1 MGYFA
6 GLPQDLP
13 VNLSLPPPS
22 KMMTEHL
29 CLLLWPAYVLGGIL
43 FIVLLLWSIIPPP
56 DSLPLGEKE
65 AGQSPAPPAVQAP
78 PPPPLSI
85 LHPDP
90 VLTQALG
97 RGGIWPATLEA
108 ALCRPEA
115 LPGPDGFVTRC
126 HVVFAKGTQPA
137 TVDVDLPLADGA
149 GQAGVTFRFSKGA
162 DDHPVSVEVAVA
174 HPEQLTRQQA
184 VEPTRLLLG
193 SIVAYAA
200 HYQTL
205 PGANP
210 AEAIGSWS
218 TP

>member
-1 MGYFA
+1 
-6 GLPQDLP
+6 
-13 VNLSLPPPS
+13 VNLTLPPPS
-22 KMMTEHL
+22 EIMKEHL
-29 CLLLWPAYVLGGIL
+29 CLVFWPACLLGCIL
-43 FIVLLLWSIIPPP
+43 FVVLLFASIRPPGP
-56 DSLPLGEKE
+56 QQLSEEDV
-65 AGQSPAPPAVQAP
+65 GQKTAPPAVQAP
-78 PPPPLSI
+78 APDPLSI

-97 RGGIWPATLEA
+97 RGVIWPAALEA

-115 LPGPDGFVTRC
+115 LAGPDGFVTHC

-149 GQAGVTFRFSKGA
+149 GQAGVAFRFYRSA

-174 HPEQLTRQQA
+174 HPDRLTRLQA
-184 VEPTRLLLG
+184 VGPTRLLLG

-200 HYQTL
+200 HYQPPKGL
-205 PGANP
+205 NP
-210 AEAIGSWS
+210 AEAMGSWS